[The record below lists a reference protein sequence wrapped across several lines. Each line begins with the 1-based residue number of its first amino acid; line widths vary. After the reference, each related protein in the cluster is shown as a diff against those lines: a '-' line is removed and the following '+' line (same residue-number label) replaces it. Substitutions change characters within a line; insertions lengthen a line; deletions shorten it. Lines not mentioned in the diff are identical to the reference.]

1 VDAVSDP
8 GAPGSSRSEGRLLF
22 LDGIRAFAVAAV
34 LLFHGGVPGIGG
46 GLLGVDVFF
55 VLSGFLITCL
65 LCGEYSRSATVRLG
79 RFWAGRA
86 RRLLPALFILL
97 LGVALYTWIFRSS
110 LDVSSIRG
118 DALATLF
125 YVANWHFVLSGQ
137 SYFNQSTTPSP
148 LLHMWSLSVE
158 EQYYLIWPLIALFV
172 LRLRG
177 PRGVAWVA
185 LVGSAASALLMG
197 WMFEAG
203 VSVDRLYYGTDTRAQ
218 ALLVGSVLG
227 AVASQRQWRV
237 VTGDWVDTT
246 TGRVLGG
253 ALGGAGAVFLLW
265 AFHAF
270 NGQGSFLYHGG
281 FYLVALAAGAV
292 ITAVTSWRT
301 SVLARFLSLRPLTYI
316 GRISYGLYLYH
327 WPLFLALDHAH
338 TGLTGPALLS
348 VRLAATFAV
357 AVASFHLVEEPV
369 RKGRLAR
376 TWPALVMALGAA
388 AVSAVVI
395 VAATVPLASAAVPP
409 AATIKGVGLSP
420 SQRQALTAAHAFGP
434 DPVRFVLVGD
444 SVAYTAAPGLWR
456 DSVPRY
462 GVKVYDGG
470 VLGCDLSLAPSLLGG
485 VVYRGKPGVN
495 CGSWQ
500 SMWAK
505 GVARI
510 RPEVV
515 GLLIGRFELADHY
528 FDGQWMHVGQPVWD
542 GHLEGELEQAVSI
555 LTAGGAHLII
565 YTFPYIDPPIEQA
578 DGTPYPENEP
588 SRVDAWNQLLRQV
601 AAKHPSS
608 VTLVDLNRMLDP
620 DGHFAETV
628 DGVDVRWPDD
638 GIHITIAGGLW
649 LQPRLLPQIGSLG
662 LEVRSSPSAAR

>member
-1 VDAVSDP
+1 MAT
-8 GAPGSSRSEGRLLF
+8 GSSRSEGRLPF

-65 LCGEYSRSATVRLG
+65 LCGEYSRSATIRLG

-97 LGVALYTWIFRSS
+97 LGVALYTWIFRNT

-118 DALATLF
+118 DALATLLYF
-125 YVANWHFVLSGQ
+125 ANWHFVLTGQ
-137 SYFNQSTTPSP
+137 SYFNQGTTPSP

-158 EQYYLIWPLIALFV
+158 EQYYLVWPLIALFV

-177 PRGVAWVA
+177 ARGVAWVA

-197 WMFEAG
+197 WMYEAG
-203 VSVDRLYYGTDTRAQ
+203 VSIDRLYYGTDTRAQ

-227 AVASQRQWRV
+227 ALASPRQWRV
-237 VTGDWVDTT
+237 VAGDWVDTT
-246 TGRVLGG
+246 AGRITGA
-253 ALGGAGAVFLLW
+253 ALGAAGAAFLLW

-270 NGQGSFLYHGG
+270 NGQETFLYHGG

-301 SVLARFLSLRPLTYI
+301 SLLAAFLSLRPLTYI

-338 TGLTGPALLS
+338 TGLTGLALLS
-348 VRLAATFAV
+348 VRLASTFAV
-357 AVASFHLVEEPV
+357 AVASFHLVEEPI
-369 RKGRLAR
+369 RTGRLAR
-376 TWPALVMALGAA
+376 TWPALVMALGGA

-395 VAATVPLASAAVPP
+395 VAATVPVASAAVPP
-409 AATIKGVGLSP
+409 AAAIKGVGLSS
-420 SQRQALTAAHAFGP
+420 SQRQALSAAHAFGP
-434 DPVRFVLVGD
+434 DPVRLVLVGD
-444 SVAYTAAPGLWR
+444 SVAYTLAPGLWH
-456 DSVPRY
+456 DSVQRY

-470 VLGCDLSLAPSLLGG
+470 VLGCDLSLAPSRLGG

-500 SMWAK
+500 SMWTKGIAK
-505 GVARI
+505 I

-528 FDGQWMHVGQPVWD
+528 YDGQWMHVGQPVWD
-542 GHLEGELEQAVSI
+542 DHLEGELEQAVSI
-555 LTAGGAHLII
+555 LTARGAHLIV

-578 DGTPYPENEP
+578 DGSPYPENEP

-601 AAKHPSS
+601 AAKHPAS

-662 LEVRSSPSAAR
+662 LEVRSSQGAAH